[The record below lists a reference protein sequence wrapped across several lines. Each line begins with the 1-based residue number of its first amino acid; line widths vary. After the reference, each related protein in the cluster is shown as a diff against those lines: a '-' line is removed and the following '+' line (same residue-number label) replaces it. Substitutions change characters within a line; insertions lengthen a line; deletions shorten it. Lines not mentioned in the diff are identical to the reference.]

1 MGNDSILPE
10 CGGLVDY
17 SDTKE
22 RKEMTQGRTVSFYLR
37 FRILYTNIRNRNRNP
52 EVVNHKLQSARLL
65 TTSVFCYQKNAA
77 IGKTEIKNQ
86 ILNGG

>member
-1 MGNDSILPE
+1 MGADKTCHLWQVIFF
-10 CGGLVDY
+10 V
-17 SDTKE
+17 
-22 RKEMTQGRTVSFYLR
+22 Q
-37 FRILYTNIRNRNRNP
+37 ILYTNIRNRNRNP